1 MTESIFQ
8 QLAEGRKTP
17 CLDLR
22 GATWNNTRLP
32 GGEETSKST
41 TLIDFFFFAVIY

>member
-8 QLAEGRKTP
+8 QLAEGRKTLY
-17 CLDLR
+17 LDSC
-22 GATWNNTRLP
+22 GATWNNTLLP

-41 TLIDFFFFAVIY
+41 TLIDFFAVIY